1 MNTFTLNGNT
11 VVAKKFDFNLVCD
24 LEDRGVSLQES
35 GNKPM
40 AMVRAYVAICLGAS
54 NDVAGKELEEHIS
67 NGGSFETVFEAMSKE
82 MESSDFFRNL
92 SEPKT
97 VQKKTSKTQASK
109 E

>member
-24 LEDRGVSLQES
+24 LEDLGVSIQEA
-35 GNKPM
+35 GKKPM
-40 AMVRAYVAICLGAS
+40 AMVRAYLAICLGT
-54 NDVAGKELEEHIS
+54 DIEGAGKEMEAHLV
-67 NGGSFETVFEAMSKE
+67 NGGDFEAVMETMSKE
-82 MESSDFFRNL
+82 MESSDFFRKL
-92 SEPKT
+92 SEPKA